1 MSDNKMTNNEET
13 PSCPELKKNSLRTPR
28 QKQSTFAATGG
39 NSESNP
45 AGHDLETEEEREK
58 RARESIMR
66 GIRKAVKGYRC
77 GYLGKA
83 SYNQLTD
90 NDFNKLEDKE
100 YRTREIDDTFCF
112 KPSTMTKIRALE
124 GKKST
129 Q

>member
-13 PSCPELKKNSLRTPR
+13 PSCPEVKQNSLRNPR
-28 QKQSTFAATGG
+28 QKQAPFVATGG
-39 NSESNP
+39 NSERNP

-90 NDFNKLEDKE
+90 NDFNKLEE
-100 YRTREIDDTFCF
+100 L
-112 KPSTMTKIRALE
+112 SSNTKRNR
-124 GKKST
+124 
-129 Q
+129 